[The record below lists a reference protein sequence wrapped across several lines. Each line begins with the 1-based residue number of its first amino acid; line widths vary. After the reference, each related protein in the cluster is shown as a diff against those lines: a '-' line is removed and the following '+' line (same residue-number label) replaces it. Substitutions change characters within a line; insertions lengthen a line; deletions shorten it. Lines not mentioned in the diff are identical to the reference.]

1 MAPDKTIVTDSIS
14 QYYQIEKWGEENKL
28 VVTSEPID
36 ENTSIV
42 KVKVVDSKGTP
53 CLDSKRFIRFEIA
66 GDGTLLKN
74 LGTAGGSSKVQAAN
88 GNASI
93 KVKKGS
99 GKSVVAVKS
108 ENMDT
113 QFINI

>member
-1 MAPDKTIVTDSIS
+1 MKDEIS
-14 QYYQIEKWGEENKL
+14 QSYHTEKWGDEAKL
-28 VVTSEPID
+28 VVTSQPLD
-36 ENTSIV
+36 DNTTLV
-42 KVKVVDSKGTP
+42 KVKVVDNNGIP
-53 CLDSKRFIRFEIA
+53 CLDSKRFIRFEVA
-66 GDGTLLKN
+66 GDGELLKN

-93 KVKKGS
+93 KVNNGT

-108 ENMDT
+108 DNMET